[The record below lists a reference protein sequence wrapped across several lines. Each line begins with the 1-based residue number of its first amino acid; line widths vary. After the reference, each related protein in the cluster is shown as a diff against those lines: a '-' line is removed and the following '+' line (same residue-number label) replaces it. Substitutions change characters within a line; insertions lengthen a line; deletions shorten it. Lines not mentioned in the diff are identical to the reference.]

1 MSNARRPDPGNGLV
15 ELSGDARETWDHKV
29 VGNANDQNGEGAQG
43 EDDKSREDEDVK
55 NPGGFVAWML
65 PLAEPVLE
73 YVVEAPQR
81 VVEAQVALCSH
92 QRHHA
97 ASNNVREAQQ
107 AENVH

>member
-1 MSNARRPDPGNGLV
+1 
-15 ELSGDARETWDHKV
+15 
-29 VGNANDQNGEGAQG
+29 
-43 EDDKSREDEDVK
+43 
-55 NPGGFVAWML
+55 ML

-97 ASNNVREAQQ
+97 ASNDVREAQQ